1 MSYFY
6 PDEINITNET
16 LELQY
21 PSNEINKRHI
31 EKKMNTVANSKKN
44 TFKPIEVEGDYIAS
58 PNTFYQLTL
67 PNKEPNL
74 YYSKL
79 KPTGFSARYLS
90 LYGLIHDNIADV
102 TDNDSSIVGELVI
115 EHRPKTAVNLRMF
128 TCYLLQ
134 QKDGEPNDLD
144 NFVAFFRN
152 EDKKPKELTF
162 DLNNLIGKQKNCIHY
177 TSEYDHVFL
186 FTKPIP
192 INTTTADFIKN
203 NLTSETTLFEKSA
216 ISGVNMIEFGTTEQK
231 KKEKTANTEDES
243 PIESFIGSLFGNS
256 TKEGNQ
262 NMDDIY
268 IDCQPVDESDETETA
283 VISSIMNTSDSKKKQ
298 SIDFYKMVNNFF
310 MFILIIV
317 VCRMAIPT
325 IYKVA
330 ILNNIIRWRQDS
342 DEYKKYIRLADYLIL
357 FLVGVYILHYFRIGM
372 TKEGKG
378 IFTVF
383 FMLIAAVSVFGY
395 SIIQLKKR
403 DPDYMTIM
411 KDGFPEKIEY
421 EENEKINVGFVEFIK
436 FPFIAYG
443 NALKASFFALWLTM
457 FIIYSIFLKLLKIS
471 DKKFWVKEFL
481 LFNTTV
487 LSPFIYLCIK
497 GSA

>member
-6 PDEINITNET
+6 PDEINITNDT

-21 PSNEINKRHI
+21 PKNEINKRHI

-90 LYGLIHDNIADV
+90 LYGLIHDNIADI

-115 EHRPKTAVNLRMF
+115 EHRPKTAVNIRMF

-152 EDKKPKELTF
+152 EDEKPKELPF
-162 DLNNLIGKQKNCIHY
+162 DLNNLIGKQKKCIHY
-177 TSEYDHVFL
+177 QSEYDHVFV
-186 FTKPIP
+186 FTKPISV
-192 INTTTADFIKN
+192 NTTTAKFIKTS
-203 NLTSETTLFEKSA
+203 LTSETNLFEKSA

-231 KKEKTANTEDES
+231 KKEKSANTNDES

-298 SIDFYKMVNNFF
+298 TIDFYKMINNFF

-330 ILNNIIRWRQDS
+330 ILNNIIRWRQNS

-357 FLVGVYILHYFRIGM
+357 FLVGFYILHYFRIGM
-372 TKEGKG
+372 TKEGKS

-383 FMLIAAVSVFGY
+383 FMLIVAVSVFGY

-403 DPDYMTIM
+403 DTKYMTIM
-411 KDGFPEKIEY
+411 KEGVPETIEY
-421 EENEKINVGFVEFIK
+421 NENDKINVGFVEFIK
-436 FPFIAYG
+436 FPFTVYG
-443 NALKASFFALWLTM
+443 NALKSSYFALWITM
-457 FIIYSIFLKLLKIS
+457 FIVYSIFLNLLKIS

-487 LSPFIYLCIK
+487 LSPFIYLSIK